1 MTPPPTSALSAG
13 KDRVRAVTPRKTNE
27 RVDREMRERVAR
39 YVHRSR
45 TELTARIQLLE
56 REWDMERVLV
66 LDASCLM
73 LLGLWLGRRVHPR
86 WRLLPAAV
94 ALFLLQHGM
103 QGWCPPVLL
112 FRRLGVRTRRE
123 IEAER
128 SAMKALRGDY
138 DTLRPQPA

>member
-1 MTPPPTSALSAG
+1 MAYPTSPLSAG
-13 KDRVRAVTPRKTNE
+13 KDRVRAVSPRRTNE

-45 TELTARIQLLE
+45 AELTARIHALE

-66 LDASCLM
+66 INASCLV
-73 LLGLWLGRRVHPR
+73 LLGLALGRGNPR

-94 ALFLLQHGM
+94 ATFLLQHGV

-112 FRRLGVRTRRE
+112 FRSLGVRTRRE

-138 DTLRPQPA
+138 DTLRPSPA